1 LTAVALIE
9 DYLKQHGELTF
20 GQRKFLHLHAAQV
33 LALEDTN
40 NRVVRHL
47 DQAMSGRKTP
57 ELWPDWDDFIAGT
70 KAFLMVG

>member
-20 GQRKFLHLHAAQV
+20 GQRKFSAPSCGTGVGVGRHEQSG
-33 LALEDTN
+33 
-40 NRVVRHL
+40 VRHL

-57 ELWPDWDDFIAGT
+57 GTLAG
-70 KAFLMVG
+70 LG